1 MGCSDG
7 AVGCPDGTFG
17 HEEGPQ
23 EPLLNST
30 VPPRSVLSELSFC
43 LPPAL
48 GREVA
53 LIRANYGVQ
62 TLCLIALINY

>member
-1 MGCSDG
+1 M
-7 AVGCPDGTFG
+7 
-17 HEEGPQ
+17 
-23 EPLLNST
+23 
-30 VPPRSVLSELSFC
+30 LSELGFC

-62 TLCLIALINY
+62 ALCLIALINY